1 LGAQGSLWTE
11 YIPYTK
17 DLEYMAFPRVSAFAE
32 VTWTPRDKKDYAE
45 FLERLSKHLQRLAI
59 LDVNYRPLDAGK

>member
-1 LGAQGSLWTE
+1 
-11 YIPYTK
+11 
-17 DLEYMAFPRVSAFAE
+17 MAFPRVSAFAE